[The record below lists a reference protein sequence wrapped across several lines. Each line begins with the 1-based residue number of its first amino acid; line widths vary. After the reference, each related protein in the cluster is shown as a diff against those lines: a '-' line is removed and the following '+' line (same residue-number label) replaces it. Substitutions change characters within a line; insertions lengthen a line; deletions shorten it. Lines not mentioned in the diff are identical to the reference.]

1 MYLIVFVCM
10 AAGLACL
17 AYCLHFRMRYKK
29 ASLRNLELE
38 TLLDGALERSA
49 SLSDSRYTQKEMERL
64 AIVAQQTDNAIMV
77 MDARGNIEWINDGFT
92 RMYEYTFDQ
101 FIRLRGDNILKTSF
115 NPAIRERLER
125 CLRTKQPVC
134 YEAINV
140 MPSGREI
147 WTHTSLTPVLDESG
161 EVIHL
166 VTIDSDIS
174 QRKGAGDALVQH
186 VSALSLRIGEL
197 MGRQK
202 QLDEVMQQMLAE
214 VAQSTRRI
222 NETDQIVKFIRE
234 MSDRIRIM
242 GLNAS
247 IEAHS
252 AGALGNGFRVISAE
266 IVKMSDET
274 KKHAQQIY
282 SIVESIKKTSDRL
295 GDKQT
300 EVERASVSY
309 MQVIDTL
316 KHEVNLVER
325 VAEQLN

>member
-1 MYLIVFVCM
+1 M
-10 AAGLACL
+10 
-17 AYCLHFRMRYKK
+17 LHGIQTQSPV
-29 ASLRNLELE
+29 AN
-38 TLLDGALERSA
+38 
-49 SLSDSRYTQKEMERL
+49 DSRHTQEEMERL

-77 MDARGNIEWINDGFT
+77 MDAKGNIEWINDGFT
-92 RMYEYTFDQ
+92 RMYEYTFEQ
-101 FIRLRGDNILKTSF
+101 FTRLRGDNILKTSF

-125 CLRTKQPVC
+125 CLRTKQPVY

-140 MPSGREI
+140 TPSGKEI
-147 WTHTSLTPVLDESG
+147 WTHTSLTPVLNEQG

-166 VTIDSDIS
+166 ATIDSDIS
-174 QRKGAGDALVQH
+174 RRKEAGDALVQR
-186 VSALSLRIGEL
+186 VNSLSQRIGEL
-197 MGRQK
+197 MGQQK
-202 QLDEVMQQMLAE
+202 MLNEVMQQMLME
-214 VAQSTRRI
+214 VELSTRRI

-274 KKHAQQIY
+274 KRHAQQIY
-282 SIVESIKKTSDRL
+282 SIVESIKKTSDTL

-300 EVERASVSY
+300 EVEKASASY
-309 MQVIDTL
+309 MQIIETL
-316 KHEVNLVER
+316 KNEVKLVEK
-325 VAEQLN
+325 VAERLN

>member
-1 MYLIVFVCM
+1 MLSTTLFCTTIALGCGVFCF
-10 AAGLACL
+10 
-17 AYCLHFRMRYKK
+17 YYFDKYKK
-29 ASLRNLELE
+29 AVLRSKKLEAMLHGIQ
-38 TLLDGALERSA
+38 TQSPVAN
-49 SLSDSRYTQKEMERL
+49 DSRHTQEEMERL

-77 MDARGNIEWINDGFT
+77 MDAKGNIEWINDGFT
-92 RMYEYTFDQ
+92 RMYEYTFEQ
-101 FIRLRGDNILKTSF
+101 FTRLRGDNILKTSF

-125 CLRTKQPVC
+125 CLRTKQPVY

-140 MPSGREI
+140 TPSGKEI
-147 WTHTSLTPVLDESG
+147 WTHTSLTPVLNEQG

-166 VTIDSDIS
+166 ATIDSDIS
-174 QRKGAGDALVQH
+174 RRKEAGDALVQR
-186 VSALSLRIGEL
+186 VNSLSQRIGEL
-197 MGRQK
+197 MGQQK
-202 QLDEVMQQMLAE
+202 MLNEVMQQMLME
-214 VAQSTRRI
+214 VELSTRRI

-274 KKHAQQIY
+274 KRHAQQIY
-282 SIVESIKKTSDRL
+282 SIVESIKKTSDTL

-300 EVERASVSY
+300 EVEKASASY
-309 MQVIDTL
+309 MQIIETL
-316 KHEVNLVER
+316 KNEVKLVEK
-325 VAEQLN
+325 VAERLN